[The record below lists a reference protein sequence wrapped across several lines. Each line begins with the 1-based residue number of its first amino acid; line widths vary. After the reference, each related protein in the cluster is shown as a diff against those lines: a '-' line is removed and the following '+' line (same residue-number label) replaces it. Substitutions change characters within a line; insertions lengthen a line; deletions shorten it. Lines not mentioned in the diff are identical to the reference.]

1 MDASRAAPSAPAAL
15 KAVVA
20 ELELHSENLGWDR
33 PPALY
38 ALVDTAELA
47 AAEPGL
53 AERLGLVEE
62 QILPGSLTPVE
73 QEPLG
78 DRPLDEALASI
89 TWPGAVRGCAL
100 VHEVLVLPPGA
111 EDGMPADADPVE
123 WADGHDGRQEMRMTV
138 AVLRGGARASALR
151 LRSAPG
157 EDARETAFGDDLAP
171 NLSRALLSTL
181 DD

>member
-1 MDASRAAPSAPAAL
+1 MDEPRAAQPAPAAL

-20 ELELHSENLGWDR
+20 ELDLHSENVGWDR

-47 AAEPGL
+47 EAEPGL
-53 AERLGLVEE
+53 AAQLGLDAQ

-73 QEPLG
+73 QEGLG
-78 DRPLDEALASI
+78 DQPLDETLARI
-89 TWPGAVRGCAL
+89 TWPDEVRGCAI

-111 EDGMPADADPVE
+111 EDDLPADTDAIE
-123 WADGHDGRQEMRMTV
+123 WAGAHESRREVRMTV
-138 AVLRGGARASALR
+138 AVLRGGARAGALR
-151 LRSAPG
+151 LRSEDGAGPG
-157 EDARETAFGDDLAP
+157 ETAFGDDVAP